1 MDTKDILSRA
11 QEVHTNSGTSLFIA
25 DFNLKD
31 LQALLGNTPRGADGE
46 SSAACLP
53 ETISNVSLGRQQHA
67 IASSAVGKYT
77 GVSEPDLTSRLARL
91 PEWFLPRIAPAVSSG
106 SKALLEASR
115 ASFREDRERAK
126 AADDCE
132 PLLGDIQRVL
142 SFLSYLW
149 KRALH
154 P

>member
-31 LQALLGNTPRGADGE
+31 LQALLGNTPHSSDEE

-53 ETISNVSLGRQQHA
+53 GTSNDVDSCMQQHA

-106 SKALLEASR
+106 SKTLLEASR

-126 AADDCE
+126 AADGCE